1 MNKNSVCVLVIAQ
14 TQGAT
19 TYSDPAQAASI
30 LDPDERYIALSF
42 RDDLK
47 GVVQYAP
54 SRSEYD
60 VEAMKQQRVDANAAV
75 LSLVKSWQG
84 KEEGHRSSGRLQ
96 RLTD

>member
-19 TYSDPAQAASI
+19 TYSDPAQAASV

-60 VEAMKQQRVDANAAV
+60 VEAMKQQRVCGHQRCCS
-75 LSLVKSWQG
+75 LSCQIVARKVERTS
-84 KEEGHRSSGRLQ
+84 
-96 RLTD
+96 